1 MSNFHTILKQ
11 LRKGAKMTQPELA
24 DKLGI
29 SRSAVSM
36 YEAGA
41 REPDFETLED
51 IADLFN
57 VDMNTLIG
65 SENLDSLPF
74 KPPTDDDIKFAL
86 FGGRGEITDAMYDEV
101 KNFASFVKK
110 REESKRKKG

>member
-1 MSNFHTILKQ
+1 MSNFPTILKQ
-11 LRKGAKMTQPELA
+11 LRTASKMTQPELA
-24 DKLGI
+24 GKLGI
-29 SRSAVSM
+29 SRSTVSM
-36 YEAGA
+36 YESGA

-65 SENLDSLPF
+65 TDSIDQLPM

-86 FGGRGEITDAMYDEV
+86 FGGSGDITDAMYEEV
-101 KNFASFVKK
+101 KKFAAYVKQ
-110 REESKRKKG
+110 REQEKKKE